1 MLDRYARKL
10 ELMMYHLGNKC
21 DVVEGSSV
29 DVIFRPTWSECY
41 IELDA

>member
-1 MLDRYARKL
+1 MLDRYAGKL
-10 ELMMYHLGNKC
+10 ELIMYHLGNKC

-29 DVIFRPTWSECY
+29 DVIVWPTWSECH

>member
-29 DVIFRPTWSECY
+29 NIIIWPTWSESY
-41 IELDA
+41 IELDD